1 MTRSAFSRFS
11 RRSFLR
17 TAGIAA
23 VGVSFGGAARR
34 GWAQEEKRL
43 NVYNW
48 DTYIGETTLSS
59 FTDATGIEV
68 QYDLYA
74 NNEELFAKLQAGNP
88 GYDVIFPSDY
98 MVATM
103 IAKGMLV
110 ELDHSKIPNMSHIDP
125 DPNFTDPPFNPGL
138 KYGLPYMWGTVG
150 IGYRKSVVETPS
162 SWADV
167 LDSDKYSGRIA
178 LLADMRSVM
187 GIALKY
193 LGYSMNSTNE
203 EEVAKARDL
212 LIKQKPHIKSFAEDN
227 GQDLLLSGE
236 VDICME
242 WSGDIVSAAAEDDDI
257 DYVVP
262 QEGGIVWVDCA
273 CIPTGAPHPE
283 NAHAFL
289 NYINDPEVNAEIA
302 NTIRFATA
310 NKGAKEFINS
320 EDLENPSIYPPA
332 DVVAKSEALV
342 DVGDFT
348 PVYDRAWTEIQ
359 AA

>member
-1 MTRSAFSRFS
+1 MTKHFSRFS
-11 RRSFLR
+11 RRSFIR
-17 TAGIAA
+17 GAGAAA
-23 VGVSFGGAARR
+23 VGVTFAGAARR
-34 GWAQEEKRL
+34 GWAQEEKKL

-74 NNEELFAKLQAGNP
+74 NNEELFAKLQTGNP

-110 ELDHSKIPNMSHIDP
+110 ELDHSKIPNMANIDP
-125 DPNFTDPPFNPGL
+125 DPNFADPKFNPGL
-138 KYGLPYMWGTVG
+138 KYGLPYMWGTIG
-150 IGYRKSVVETPS
+150 IGYRKSKVETPT
-162 SWADV
+162 SWAAV
-167 LDSDKYSGRIA
+167 LDSDQYSGRTA
-178 LLADMRSVM
+178 LLADMRTVI

-203 EEVAKARDL
+203 AEIAEARDL
-212 LIKQKPHIKSFAEDN
+212 LIKQKRHIKTFAEDN

-242 WSGDIVSAAAEDDDI
+242 WNGDIVSAMQEDDDLS
-257 DYVVP
+257 YVVP
-262 QEGGIVWVDCA
+262 KEGTNVWMDNI

-283 NAHAFL
+283 NAHAF
-289 NYINDPEVNAEIA
+289 INHLHDPQVNAEIA
-302 NTIRFATA
+302 NTIQFATSNQA
-310 NKGAKEFINS
+310 AKEFINPD
-320 EDLENPSIYPPA
+320 DLANPAIYPPA
-332 DVVAKSEALV
+332 EVVAKSEALI
-342 DVGDFT
+342 DVGEFT